1 MTLRVVIDSS
11 LLIALASGDER
22 SPDVHRQFVD
32 WIESDTDLHAP
43 LLVWYEVV
51 SGIAQLVFDKKLP
64 RDSVSERLDRLR
76 DLPVTGHPLEDRA
89 RPVEIAIRLKTRKAY
104 DAAYLALAEH
114 LHADLWTLDGRLFNN
129 ASASGFPVRLL
140 PLR

>member
-1 MTLRVVIDSS
+1 MILRVVIDSS

-22 SPDVHRQFVD
+22 SPEVHRQFVD
-32 WIESDTDLHAP
+32 WIESDVELHAP
-43 LLVWYEVV
+43 ALVWYEVS

-64 RDSVSERLDRLR
+64 QDSFPERLERLR
-76 DLPVTGHPLEDRA
+76 DLPVTAHLLEDRV
-89 RPVEIAIRLKTRKAY
+89 RPVEIAVRLKTRKAY

-114 LHADLWTLDGRLFNN
+114 LRAELWTLDGKLFNN
-129 ASASGFPVRLL
+129 ASVSGFAVRLL

>member
-1 MTLRVVIDSS
+1 LRVVIDSS
-11 LLIALASGDER
+11 LLIALVSGDDR
-22 SPDVHRQFVD
+22 SPDVHRQFVT

-43 LLVWYEVV
+43 LLVWYEVA

-64 RDSVSERLDRLR
+64 EDSVGERLERLG
-76 DLPVTGHPLEDRA
+76 DLPVTAHPLEDRA

-114 LHADLWTLDGRLFNN
+114 LQAELWTLDAKLVNN

-140 PLR
+140 PVR

>member
-22 SPDVHRQFVD
+22 SPEVHRQFVD

-43 LLVWYEVV
+43 VLIWYEVV

-64 RDSVSERLDRLR
+64 RDSVHERLERLR
-76 DLPVTGHPLEDRA
+76 DLPVKGHLLQDRA
-89 RPVEIAIRLKTRKAY
+89 RPVEIAVRLGTRKAY
-104 DAAYLALAEH
+104 DAVYLALAEH
-114 LHADLWTLDGRLFNN
+114 LQADLWTLDAKLVNN